1 MHRVKEY
8 FKCVWEKRHFPK
20 GGINT
25 ERKTS
30 GKGGNEL
37 EHFGLSPIWL
47 KSKKKKQEKKIIQTE
62 ETTFQGQ
69 FLLVG
74 KTNFKTFQAMF
85 GKGS

>member
-47 KSKKKKQEKKIIQTE
+47 KSKKKNRKKRSFRQKKLHFKGNFYLSE
-62 ETTFQGQ
+62 
-69 FLLVG
+69 